1 MVANMEVDMVA
12 DMEVGKVT
20 DLEVDKVAVADKV
33 ADMEV
38 DMVVDME
45 EDKEADMEV
54 DMVADIESTKVAT
67 ISMEVTIIS
76 MSSPPSLRRSPSSPM
91 GSSPSPSFF
100 EQAEAFATHTHIAE
114 VFVPFLRKVCKYW
127 SN

>member
-1 MVANMEVDMVA
+1 MVA

-33 ADMEV
+33 
-38 DMVVDME
+38 
-45 EDKEADMEV
+45 ADMEV

-114 VFVPFLRKVCKYW
+114 VFVPFLRKVCKDW